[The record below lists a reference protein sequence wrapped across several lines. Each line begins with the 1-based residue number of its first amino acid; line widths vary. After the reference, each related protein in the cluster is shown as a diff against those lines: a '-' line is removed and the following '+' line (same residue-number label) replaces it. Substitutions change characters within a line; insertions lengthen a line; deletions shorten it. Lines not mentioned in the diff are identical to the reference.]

1 MNRGGK
7 SFWGIILVA
16 LGVMMIL
23 NNLRL
28 FSFGWLWGFSAPVV
42 LFVIAFFFIAGFLS
56 KGPSSAGLLVPGGIL
71 AGIGVTL
78 LFGST
83 FHLMAYVWPGFILA
97 PALGLLLL
105 YLFSNEHS
113 PGLLVPIG
121 VLVTV
126 GTTCFLSVVLGM
138 WHILWPG
145 FILSPAVGLF
155 LLYLFEERHN
165 RGLLIPV
172 GILGGISFFSFFGTF
187 LVGNYGYGKYGLAVV
202 LIIIGLL
209 SIVKKPG
216 EARTHGKRWRDRHPQ
231 GPQPGWNAQD
241 PAGPQPAGD
250 EAKNRESWREY
261 GQQAYREYD
270 AKFNQNPQY
279 PGSDTANGKPGAKP
293 PESNPYANS
302 DYSKY
307 NQDPVKK

>member
-7 SFWGIILVA
+7 SFWGIVLVA

-23 NNLRL
+23 NNLKL
-28 FSFGWLWGFSAPVV
+28 FSFSWIWGFSAPVV

-56 KGPSSAGLLVPGGIL
+56 KGPSSAGLLVPGGVL
-71 AGIGVTL
+71 AGVGVTL

-97 PALGLLLL
+97 PAFGLMLL

-121 VLVTV
+121 VIVTV
-126 GTTCFLSVVLGM
+126 GTTCFLSSVLNM
-138 WHILWPG
+138 WQILWPG
-145 FILSPAVGLF
+145 FILSPAIGLL
-155 LLYLFEERHN
+155 LLYLFSERHN
-165 RGLLIPV
+165 KGLLVPI

-187 LVGNYGYGKYGLAVV
+187 MAGNYGYGKYGFAVV
-202 LIIIGLL
+202 LIIVGLL
-209 SIVKKPG
+209 SIMKKPG
-216 EARTHGKRWRDRHPQ
+216 EARIHGKRWYARHPDGARQ
-231 GPQPGWNAQD
+231 GWDAQN
-241 PAGPQPAGD
+241 PAGPQQGAD
-250 EAKNRESWREY
+250 EAKNREGWREY

-270 AKFNQNPQY
+270 AKFNRNPQY
-279 PGSDTANGKPGAKP
+279 PGSDAGNGKPAG
-293 PESNPYANS
+293 ESPDVNPYTNS

-307 NQDPVKK
+307 NQEPVKK